1 MTTPEQRAQ
10 QAKEALGEAQLE
22 HGIFCTVMLKKLI
35 EENSAPYD
43 FVALQVQKNEEKI
56 AARREALRE
65 ALRDARAAKEA
76 RR

>member
-10 QAKEALGEAQLE
+10 QAKEALDEARLE

-35 EENSAPYD
+35 EEKSAPYD

-56 AARREALRE
+56 AALSE
-65 ALRDARAAKEA
+65 ALRDARAAEVA